1 MSRTTSLTLSRYE
14 GEVLIIDHDIR
25 VIVQRARN
33 GQAKITI
40 EAPEEVDVFR
50 EELEGGVIPAKG
62 QPAPLLHKQRSLS

>member
-1 MSRTTSLTLSRYE
+1 MPKLTLSRKE

-40 EAPEEVDVFR
+40 DAPDEVDVIR
-50 EELEGGVIPAKG
+50 EELDDVLEVEES
-62 QPAPLLHKQRSLS
+62 Q

>member
-40 EAPEEVDVFR
+40 EAPEEVDVIR
-50 EELEGGVIPAKG
+50 EELEGG
-62 QPAPLLHKQRSLS
+62 LRLRSEDTGRIFDTSRN